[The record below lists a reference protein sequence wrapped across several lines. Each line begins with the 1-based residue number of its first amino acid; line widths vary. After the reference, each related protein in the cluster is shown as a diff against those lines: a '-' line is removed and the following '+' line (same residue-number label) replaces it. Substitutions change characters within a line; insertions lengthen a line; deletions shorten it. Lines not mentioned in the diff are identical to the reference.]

1 MHLGNGA
8 ITPECVV
15 LTYGAAAA
23 GLAAATTSVRR
34 AGLTAGKLQ
43 LAFGLGALVLA
54 AQAVNVPI
62 LPGVSGHFV
71 GGVLLAWLLG
81 EGLGAWTMTAVLAVQ
96 VLLGDG
102 GTLALGANVLNMA
115 LLPAAVVVCARP
127 LAERTDSLPRSF
139 AILAAAAL
147 AALPLAALLIGLET
161 ALFRTSG
168 ELAGWTRFMALLVGM
183 HLVIGVPE
191 AAMTVAIVQT
201 VSLASARFAMPQQ
214 WRPALLGVAVA
225 LAALAIVLPL
235 SSLLPDGYEAAAL
248 ASGMSWLLG
257 G

>member
-23 GLAAATTSVRR
+23 GLAAATANCRR
-34 AGLTAGKLQ
+34 AGLTGGKLQ
-43 LAFGLGALVLA
+43 LAAGLGALTFA
-54 AQAVNVPI
+54 AQAINVPI

-81 EGLGAWTMTAVLAVQ
+81 EGLGVWTMTVVLAVQ
-96 VLLGDG
+96 ALLGDG
-102 GTLALGANVLNMA
+102 GMLALGANVLNMA
-115 LLPAAVVVCARP
+115 LLPAAMVALTRR
-127 LAERTDSLPRSF
+127 LAERTDSLPRSEV
-139 AILAAAAL
+139 ILAATAL
-147 AALPLAALLIGLET
+147 AAVPVAALLIGLET
-161 ALFRTSG
+161 AVFRSG
-168 ELAGWTRFMALLVGM
+168 GEMAGWTRFVTLLVGM
-183 HLVIGVPE
+183 HLLIGVLE
-191 AAMTVAIVQT
+191 AVLTVAVAGAVKT
-201 VSLASARFAMPQQ
+201 ASARFAMPRQ
-214 WRPALLGVAVA
+214 WRPALVGAA
-225 LAALAIVLPL
+225 LAMAALAIVLPF